1 MYKGNVKM
9 KVLFCKVSSMKFYKG
24 ACEQDVPYNGGK
36 FVDENGFGHEEFNF
50 LPIELEGSEKNM
62 CLGFVEPKSN
72 KGTRNTIHIEKI
84 EGCGACRKEESIDD
98 VLVIWCATRHRGDI
112 TVVGWSK
119 HATVFRDLQEWT
131 MIFDDGAEE
140 GRWYNIVSESD
151 NCTLLPEGER
161 NRFAWYVPSAR
172 YTRSFGFGQSML
184 WYPTE
189 DTAKEY
195 LNNLLHNIENY
206 EGDNWLDKFPDM

>member
-1 MYKGNVKM
+1 
-9 KVLFCKVSSMKFYKG
+9 
-24 ACEQDVPYNGGK
+24 
-36 FVDENGFGHEEFNF
+36 
-50 LPIELEGSEKNM
+50 
-62 CLGFVEPKSN
+62 
-72 KGTRNTIHIEKI
+72 
-84 EGCGACRKEESIDD
+84 
-98 VLVIWCATRHRGDI
+98 
-112 TVVGWSK
+112 
-119 HATVFRDLQEWT
+119 